1 MDGAYCGGGGG
12 GGSYQLPKY
21 YLLLAARG
29 TARHAQ
35 GRKTMKIWRERACF
49 VFWRFPPH
57 SSHTYTLQYEG
68 SNPIDTFDHP
78 LFSRT

>member
-1 MDGAYCGGGGG
+1 MDGAYCGGGG

-35 GRKTMKIWRERACF
+35 GRKTMKIWRERACLGG
-49 VFWRFPPH
+49 FPPH
-57 SSHTYTLQYEG
+57 SSHTYTLQSEG